1 MKKNKDTLKN
11 KTVGIDLSEDR
22 LLDMASDYLD
32 DHNYLGALRMLN
44 KNSELNGN
52 AEDSYMLYAE
62 AFDDMGLYEKCVNGW
77 YKYIDYCYG
86 YEDEH
91 TDYGAAYEGI
101 AVNFLN
107 MGDEETAAYYYNKL
121 LVETSPELDSD
132 RRKEIID
139 SFIITHRP
147 TLKIAWP
154 PRLAD
159 VSGEMEDGLNFMRA
173 GEYERAKEQFAK
185 VGEGNKSYLAARNY
199 IAMCD
204 IICDKCDEAEQ
215 ECRGMLEKFP
225 DDIQALTTLAAVK
238 NQQKCTEES
247 RAIARRLLEIGGEST
262 EDRYKIATV
271 CCENNMH
278 AEAYALFCKIED
290 DLPFDN
296 AVLYFKAVSAYN
308 CGRKR
313 ESLEAFDKIQTI
325 YIDAVTAKYYMD
337 FVREHMAEDDEDFL
351 EHPLSYFYRLPQ
363 EERES
368 NISLLTAFVMLEPKA
383 AVALSDQLD
392 LSDCIRWCFDEGGE
406 NSPEEIKLLGASA
419 AAMAPSCEDIFRDIL
434 LDGFLSDRVKIHA
447 LAAVAECNRGG
458 EYGVVVCNIYRKI
471 KLPVLSVGRAK
482 RKQFLRAYGVAVARF
497 ALIDPDYAYVIK
509 DAATELHA
517 RLAANKGFAAV
528 KTPAALAAAIC
539 ACGGISGVIGEKAG
553 PDEMCAYFA
562 ADRKEF
568 DKIMG
573 GAN

>member
-1 MKKNKDTLKN
+1 MSVTI
-11 KTVGIDLSEDR
+11 TIPAER
-22 LLDMASDYLD
+22 LAGWHRRWVERITPGLLAKAAAGALQALVMRHLQKVARERHNTASR
-32 DHNYLGALRMLN
+32 LGATPT
-44 KNSELNGN
+44 GFW
-52 AEDSYMLYAE
+52 A
-62 AFDDMGLYEKCVNGW
+62 
-77 YKYIDYCYG
+77 
-86 YEDEH
+86 
-91 TDYGAAYEGI
+91 GAAQAVRLHTHANDAEVSVTHPGI
-101 AVNFLN
+101 ARAVRDVL
-107 MGDEETAAYYYNKL
+107 
-121 LVETSPELDSD
+121 
-132 RRKEIID
+132 I
-139 SFIITHRP
+139 RP
-147 TLKIAWP
+147 
-154 PRLAD
+154 R
-159 VSGEMEDGLNFMRA
+159 
-173 GEYERAKEQFAK
+173 RAKA
-185 VGEGNKSYLAARNY
+185 LA
-199 IAMCD
+199 IP
-204 IICDKCDEAEQ
+204 
-215 ECRGMLEKFP
+215 L
-225 DDIQALTTLAAVK
+225 
-238 NQQKCTEES
+238 
-247 RAIARRLLEIGGEST
+247 
-262 EDRYKIATV
+262 
-271 CCENNMH
+271 H

-337 FVREHMAEDDEDFL
+337 FVREHMAEDDNDFL